1 MSDASSKVRPDHRF
15 TRRTAIRGA
24 TAFGLA
30 VAGAGALSAGLPAV
44 RAADVRGGKL
54 TASMFLEPNT
64 LDPAAA
70 TYIPGIVVLKNVIE
84 ALIELDQNGR
94 AHPRLATSWQVSKDG
109 REWTFRLREGVMFHD
124 GTPFNADAVKFSFD
138 RILDPATKSQTGM
151 SEIGTYQSSQVID
164 AKTIKMTFKEPYAP
178 FFNNLHDVV
187 LGIVSPT
194 AVKKY
199 GADFGSNPVGTGP
212 YRFQEWVHGDHV
224 TLVRNDKYVNTSEL
238 VGHKTLPYLD
248 TLTFRII
255 LEDATRLGTLRSG
268 EADFIYRVPPINV
281 ESVQSDPKFQ
291 VFKNMYAGEP
301 VMFVINRSKF
311 PTDDVAV
318 ARAVQFAVNKQVAA
332 RIATGGV
339 SPVAYGPLKP
349 VVWGYNPEVEKLYRY
364 DPPKARQVLEEAG
377 WKMGPG
383 GVRVKNGQACEMVC
397 AVKSDPVTVSMLTA
411 IQGMLKSVGIGLN
424 IQTMALPASEEL
436 ARQGKSNMTFM
447 EWRGIDPD
455 ILTVQFHS
463 KNIGGWNMGHF
474 RSPTLDRLLDDGRA
488 ILDPKQRLPLYQKAQ
503 MVIMDQAATLPL
515 YNFIAVDGAKAS
527 LTGMRYDV
535 YRYYPEWYDVHFK
548 S

>member
-1 MSDASSKVRPDHRF
+1 M
-15 TRRTAIRGA
+15 
-24 TAFGLA
+24 GLA
-30 VAGAGALSAGLPAV
+30 AAGTGALSVFPSAA
-44 RAADVRGGKL
+44 RAADTRGGRL
-54 TASMFLEPNT
+54 VACMFLEPNS

-84 ALIELDQNGR
+84 TLIELDQQGR
-94 AHPRLATSWQVSKDG
+94 PHPRLATGWQVSRDG
-109 REWTFRLREGVMFHD
+109 REWTFRLRDGVVFHD

-138 RILDPATKSQTGM
+138 RILDPATKSQTGL
-151 SEIGTYQSSQVID
+151 SEIGTYQSSQVVD
-164 AKTIKMTFKEPYAP
+164 SKTIKMTFKAPYAP

-187 LGIVSPT
+187 LGAVSPA

-199 GADFGSNPVGTGP
+199 GPDFGSNPVGTGP
-212 YRFQEWVHGDHV
+212 YRFQEWVRGDHI
-224 TLVRNDKYVNTSEL
+224 TLVRNDRYVNTSDI
-238 VGHKTLPYLD
+238 VSHKTLPYLD
-248 TLTFRII
+248 TLTFRVIM
-255 LEDATRLGTLRSG
+255 EDQTRLNALRSG
-268 EADFIYRVPPINV
+268 EADFIYRVPAINV
-281 ESVQSDPKFQ
+281 DSVQADPRFQ

-301 VMFVINRSKF
+301 VMFLINRSKF

-318 ARAVQFAVNKQVAA
+318 ARAMQFAVNKQVVT
-332 RIATGGV
+332 RIATAGI
-339 SPVAYGPLKP
+339 SPVAWGPLKP
-349 VVWGYNPEVEKLYRY
+349 VVWGYNAEVEKLYRY

-377 WKMGPG
+377 WKPGPG
-383 GVRVKNGQACEMVC
+383 GIRAKNGQACKMVC

-411 IQGMLKSVGIGLN
+411 IQGMFKSVGIDLE

-474 RSPTLDRLLDDGRA
+474 RNATVDKLLDEGRA
-488 ILDPKQRLPLYQKAQ
+488 LVDPKQRLPLYQKAQ

-515 YNFIAVDGAKAS
+515 YNLIAIDGAKNT

-535 YRYYPEWYDVHFK
+535 YHYYPEWYDVRYK
-548 S
+548 A

>member
-1 MSDASSKVRPDHRF
+1 MNEASSKAGTGRRL
-15 TRRTAIRGA
+15 TRREAIRGA

-30 VAGAGALSAGLPAV
+30 AAGAGALTAAPLPV
-44 RAADVRGGKL
+44 RAADYRGGKL
-54 TASMFLEPNT
+54 TACMFLEPNS

-84 ALIELDQNGR
+84 ALIELDTQGR
-94 AHPRLATSWQVSKDG
+94 AHPRLATNWQVSKDG
-109 REWTFRLREGVMFHD
+109 REWTFKLRTGIAFHD
-124 GTPFNADAVKFSFD
+124 GTPFDAEAVKFSFD
-138 RILDPATKSQTGM
+138 RILDPATKSQTGL
-151 SEIGTYQSSQVID
+151 SEIGTYQSSQVLD
-164 AKTIKMTFKEPYAP
+164 SRTIKMTFKEPYAP

-187 LGIVSPT
+187 LGVVSPT

-212 YRFQEWVHGDHV
+212 YRFQEWVRGDHV

-238 VGHKTLPYLD
+238 VSHKTPPYLD

-255 LEDATRLGTLRSG
+255 MEDATRLNALRSG
-268 EADFIYRVPPINV
+268 EADFIYRVPGINV
-281 ESVQSDPKFQ
+281 ESVQSDSRFQ
-291 VFKNMYAGEP
+291 VYKNMYAGEP
-301 VMFVINRSKF
+301 VMFLINRSKF

-318 ARAVQFAVNKQVAA
+318 ARAMQFAVNKEVVT
-332 RIATGGV
+332 RIATGGI

-349 VVWGYNPEVEKLYRY
+349 VVWGYNAEVEKMYRY

-377 WKMGPG
+377 WKAGAG
-383 GVRVKNGQACEMVC
+383 GVRAKNGQACKMVC

-411 IQGMLKSVGIGLN
+411 IQGMLKAVGIDLE

-474 RSPTLDRLLDDGRA
+474 RNAAVDRMLDDGRA
-488 ILDPKQRLPLYQKAQ
+488 LVDPKQRLPLYQKVQAT
-503 MVIMDQAATLPL
+503 IMDQAATLPL
-515 YNFIAVDGAKAS
+515 YNLIAVDGARAS
-527 LTGMRYDV
+527 VTGVRYDV
-535 YRYYPEWYDVHFK
+535 YHYYPEWYDVRFK

>member
-1 MSDASSKVRPDHRF
+1 M
-15 TRRTAIRGA
+15 
-24 TAFGLA
+24 GLA
-30 VAGAGALSAGLPAV
+30 AAGTGALSAFPSAA
-44 RAADVRGGKL
+44 RAADVRGGRL
-54 TASMFLEPNT
+54 TACMFLEPNS

-84 ALIELDQNGR
+84 ALIELDQQGR
-94 AHPRLATSWQVSKDG
+94 AHPRLATGWQVSRDG
-109 REWTFRLREGVMFHD
+109 REWTFRLREGIMFHD

-138 RILDPATKSQTGM
+138 RILDPATKSQTGL
-151 SEIGTYQSSQVID
+151 SEIGTYQSSQVVD
-164 AKTIKMTFKEPYAP
+164 SKTIKMTFKEPYAP

-187 LGIVSPT
+187 LGAVSPA

-212 YRFQEWVHGDHV
+212 YKFQEWVRGGHI
-224 TLVRNDKYVNTSEL
+224 TLVRNDKYVNTSDI
-238 VGHKTLPYLD
+238 VSHKTLPYLD
-248 TLTFRII
+248 TLTFRVIM
-255 LEDATRLGTLRSG
+255 EDQTRLNSLRTG
-268 EADFIYRVPPINV
+268 EADFIYRVPAINV
-281 ESVQSDPKFQ
+281 EGVQSDPRFQ

-301 VMFVINRSKF
+301 VMFLINRSKF
-311 PTDDVAV
+311 PTDDLAV
-318 ARAVQFAVNKQVAA
+318 ARAMQFAVNKQVVT
-332 RIATGGV
+332 RIATAGI

-377 WKMGPG
+377 WKAGPG
-383 GVRVKNGQACEMVC
+383 GIRVKNGQACKMVC

-411 IQGMLKSVGIGLN
+411 IQGMLKSVGIDLE

-474 RSPTLDRLLDDGRA
+474 RNPALDRLLDEGRA
-488 ILDPKQRLPLYQKAQ
+488 LVDPKQRLPLYQKAQ

-515 YNFIAVDGAKAS
+515 YNLIAIDGAKNN

-535 YRYYPEWYDVHFK
+535 YHYYPEWYDVRYK
-548 S
+548 A